1 MGVSINL
8 HIYDYFDLV
17 KRIVSVVEENAD
29 RVPEGRTINDFAERV
44 LPKFGERAGDKFV
57 ALWNEYYSDSG
68 YNSGSELFRAVEL
81 YFGVDDVFLSG
92 YTWDDPA
99 NAREVLEEL
108 GIEPIGDDEDEYY

>member
-1 MGVSINL
+1 MGVSIDL

-17 KRIVSVVEENAD
+17 RAIGEEAQKAAAISND
-29 RVPEGRTINDFAERV
+29 RSLNDFVERV
-44 LPKFGERAGDKFV
+44 LPKFGVRTGDKFV
-57 ALWNEYYSDSG
+57 TLWNEYYED

-92 YTWDDPA
+92 YDYGEHA

-108 GIEPIGDDEDEYY
+108 GIDPIGDDEDEY